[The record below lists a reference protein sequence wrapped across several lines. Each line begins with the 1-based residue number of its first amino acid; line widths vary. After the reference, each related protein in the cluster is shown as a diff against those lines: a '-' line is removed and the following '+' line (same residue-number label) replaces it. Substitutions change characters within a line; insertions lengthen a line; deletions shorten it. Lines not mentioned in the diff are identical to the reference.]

1 MATLTE
7 SSDAALLES
16 IQSAGSMSVA
26 EVSSL
31 LKVTATAVRQ
41 RLNRLMAQGL
51 VQRETVHAPAR
62 GRPVHRYSLTE
73 KGRRRAGTNFA
84 DLAMVLWRE
93 IRGIKDAE
101 VRRGLLRRIADGLT
115 ESYRRAVGG
124 RTTGEKMEAVSAVF
138 ADRMVPVSASHDAAT
153 GLPVLTVHEC
163 PYPELARE
171 DRGICAVETM
181 MFQDLLG
188 GGVRLAECRLDGHN
202 CCRFETQ

>member
-7 SSDAALLES
+7 NNDTALLEN
-16 IQSAGSMSVA
+16 IRSAGSMSIT
-26 EVSSL
+26 EVSSAM
-31 LKVTATAVRQ
+31 KVTATAVRQ

-93 IRGIKDAE
+93 IRNVKDAE
-101 VRRGLLRRIADGLT
+101 VRRGLLRRIAAGLT
-115 ESYRRAVGG
+115 DFYRGVVGG
-124 RTTGEKMEAVSAVF
+124 RTTGEKMESVSAMF
-138 ADRMVPVSASHDAAT
+138 ADRMVPVSTSRDAAS

-163 PYPELARE
+163 PYPELAQE

-181 MFQDLLG
+181 VFQELLG

-202 CCRFETQ
+202 CCRFESQ